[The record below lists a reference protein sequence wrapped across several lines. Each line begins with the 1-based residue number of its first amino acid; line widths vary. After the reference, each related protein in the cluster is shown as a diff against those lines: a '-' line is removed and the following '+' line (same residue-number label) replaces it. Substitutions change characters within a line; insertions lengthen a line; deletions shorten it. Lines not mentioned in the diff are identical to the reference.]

1 VRYGLLLCELDQQ
14 LLLYDCQCL
23 WNGGLGEDNVMNLYA
38 DHNYVIRKLAVLS
51 TQGLVQA
58 GTALS
63 YM

>member
-1 VRYGLLLCELDQQ
+1 
-14 LLLYDCQCL
+14 L